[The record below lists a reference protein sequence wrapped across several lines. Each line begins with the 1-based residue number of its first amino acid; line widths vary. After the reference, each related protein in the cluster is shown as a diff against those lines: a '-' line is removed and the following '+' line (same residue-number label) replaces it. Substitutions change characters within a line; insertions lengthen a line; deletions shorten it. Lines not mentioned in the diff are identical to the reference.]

1 MKVMSALLPF
11 QAGDKTNMLVS
22 ASEDSSVRVW
32 SLVDGTQLAGLGA
45 QGNSRRPSGHT
56 RAVNAAVFE
65 PSQCELVLSASD
77 DRTLRLWNL
86 ETKKAVTTRSK
97 PHDAPISSV
106 EFHQSGTAFVS
117 GSWDGLVVVWKLEGF
132 KCTPLTQ
139 FQAHTQAV
147 RSVAFASSLSKV
159 IACSS
164 FDGTGK
170 VFNVDSGQEICTLKV
185 CLNPPRATSNPVRTN
200 PCPIKIVT

>member
-1 MKVMSALLPF
+1 M
-11 QAGDKTNMLVS
+11 
-22 ASEDSSVRVW
+22 RVW
-32 SLVDGTQLAGLGA
+32 SLVDGTLLAGLGTK
-45 QGNSRRPSGHT
+45 GNSRKPSGHT

-65 PSQCELVLSASD
+65 PSQCALVLSASD
-77 DRTLRLWNL
+77 DRTLRLWNV
-86 ETKKAVTTRSK
+86 ETKKAVTTLSK

-106 EFHQSGTAFVS
+106 EFHPSGSTFVS

-132 KCTPLTQ
+132 KCTPIVR
-139 FQAHTQAV
+139 FQAHKQAI

-170 VFNVDSGQEICTLKV
+170 VFNVDSAQEICTLKV
-185 CLNPPRATSNPVRTN
+185 CMRKRA
-200 PCPIKIVT
+200 